1 MQPINR
7 RGFLANSGGAVASLG
22 ALPLASPVFAQTQ
35 QPQPEAGERPPA
47 PPRVPLGRTGVNLS
61 RLAMGTGVRGGN
73 RASNQTRMG
82 FERLTALFRHAY
94 DRGITFFDLADT
106 YGTHVYFRE
115 VLRNLPRDRITIQT
129 KLWFRYDGNTTPV
142 AEGHRKATALTTL
155 ERFRHELATDYI
167 DIVLLHCV
175 TAPDWDRELVPYME
189 ALTEAKRNNK
199 VKVIGCSCH
208 DLRALN
214 KAAECPWVEVILSRI
229 NPRGVIMDGQ
239 PEEVIAALRKAKD
252 NGKAVIGM
260 KIFGEG
266 RLVSQKDECI
276 RFAQNLGLLDA
287 MSIGFEAPEQ
297 IDDTLRLLARHPAA
311 AIRGS

>member
-1 MQPINR
+1 MEPINR
-7 RGFLANSGGAVASLG
+7 RSFLTNSGGAVASLG
-22 ALPLASPVFAQTQ
+22 ALPLASPLFAGQ
-35 QPQPEAGERPPA
+35 QPQTDERPPA

-73 RASNQTRMG
+73 RQSNQTRMG

-106 YGTHVYFRE
+106 YGTHIYFRE

-129 KLWFRYDGNTTPV
+129 KLWWQYDGPTRPV
-142 AEGHRKATALTTL
+142 AEASRKNVALTTL

-175 TAPDWDRELVPYME
+175 TAPNWDQELVPYME

-199 VKVIGCSCH
+199 VKTVGVSCH

-239 PEEVIAALRKAKD
+239 PDDVVAALRKAKD

-266 RLVSQKDECI
+266 RLVAQKDECM

-297 IDDTLRLLARHPAA
+297 VDDTLRLMARHPAA
-311 AIRGS
+311 AIRNG